1 VEYLLVIGG
10 LILLVIAGDKLVE
23 GSVIIAERLNV
34 SKLVIGIT
42 VVSFG
47 TSAPELVVG
56 IDAALSGVPEIALG
70 NVVGSNIANIL
81 LVLGI
86 PALIYPFICDDK
98 EIRHSL
104 FYMMLATVLFIL
116 LSFYGPLHIWQGLL
130 LITLLILFLFYAVK
144 RARNN
149 ARNNARI
156 KKHETDFAERMLE
169 GVEPLQGSQT
179 PMVKAVIAIILGL
192 GGLVLGAHF
201 LVDGATTIARTAGI
215 SEAVIGLTVV
225 AIGTSLP
232 ELITSLMAA
241 RNNHGDVAI
250 GNIIGSNLFNILAI
264 MGVTSL
270 IAPVTIPDE
279 FFRVDFPIL
288 LITSLMLIPLATGKI
303 KINRLT
309 GLAFST
315 MYIIYL
321 LYLALQSNLIG

>member
-1 VEYLLVIGG
+1 MEYLLVIGG

-86 PALIYPFICDDK
+86 PALIYPFVCDDQ

-130 LITLLILFLFYAVK
+130 LITLLVLFLFYAVK
-144 RARNN
+144 RARSNSK
-149 ARNNARI
+149 I
-156 KKHETDFAERMLE
+156 IKHETDFAERVLE
-169 GVEPLQGSQT
+169 DIEPLQDSQT
-179 PMVKAVIAIILGL
+179 PMVKAVIATILGL
-192 GGLVLGAHF
+192 GGLIIGAHF
-201 LVDGATTIARTAGI
+201 LVDGATIIARTAGI
-215 SEAVIGLTVV
+215 PEAVIGLTIV

-232 ELITSLMAA
+232 ELVTSLMAA

-270 IAPVTIPDE
+270 IAPVTIPEE

-288 LITSLMLIPLATGKI
+288 LVTSLMLIPLATGKI

-309 GLAFST
+309 GFVFST
-315 MYIIYL
+315 MYILYL
-321 LYLALQSNLIG
+321 LYLAVQSNLIG

>member
-149 ARNNARI
+149 ARI
-156 KKHETDFAERMLE
+156 KKHETDFAERVLE

-309 GLAFST
+309 GLAFSN

>member
-1 VEYLLVIGG
+1 MEYLLVIGG

-56 IDAALSGVPEIALG
+56 IDAALSGAPEIALG

-86 PALIYPFICDDK
+86 PALIYPFVCNDK

-116 LSFYGPLHIWQGLL
+116 LSFYGPLHVWQGSL

-144 RARNN
+144 RARK
-149 ARNNARI
+149 NARI
-156 KKHETDFAERMLE
+156 LKHEAHFAARALE
-169 GVEPLQGSQT
+169 DVEPLPDRKT
-179 PMVKAVIAIILGL
+179 PIVKAVIATILGL
-192 GGLVLGAHF
+192 AGLVIGAHF
-201 LVDGATTIARTAGI
+201 LVDGAIIIARTFGI
-215 SEAVIGLTVV
+215 PEAVIGLTIV

-232 ELITSLMAA
+232 ELVTSLMAA

-270 IAPVTIPDE
+270 ITPVSIPDE

-288 LITSLMLIPLATGKI
+288 LVTSLMLIPLATGKI
-303 KINRLT
+303 KINRFT
-309 GLAFST
+309 GFAFSS
-315 MYIIYL
+315 MYILYL
-321 LYLALQSNLIG
+321 LYLAEQANLIG

>member
-56 IDAALSGVPEIALG
+56 IDAALSGAPEIALG

-86 PALIYPFICDDK
+86 PALIYPFVCNDK

-104 FYMMLATVLFIL
+104 FYMMLATVLFIVL
-116 LSFYGPLHIWQGLL
+116 AFYGPLHVWQGLL

-149 ARNNARI
+149 AKIR
-156 KKHETDFAERMLE
+156 KHEAAFAERVLE
-169 GVEPLQGSQT
+169 DAGPLQDRK
-179 PMVKAVIAIILGL
+179 PPIVKAVIATILGL
-192 GGLVLGAHF
+192 AGLVIGAHF
-201 LVDGATTIARTAGI
+201 LVDGAIIIARTFGI
-215 SEAVIGLTVV
+215 PEAVIGLTIV

-232 ELITSLMAA
+232 ELVTSLIAA

-279 FFRVDFPIL
+279 FFHVDFPIL
-288 LITSLMLIPLATGKI
+288 LVTSLMLIPLATGKI
-303 KINRLT
+303 KINRFT
-309 GLAFST
+309 GFVFST
-315 MYIIYL
+315 MYILYL
-321 LYLALQSNLIG
+321 LYLAEQANLIG

>member
-149 ARNNARI
+149 ARI
-156 KKHETDFAERMLE
+156 KKHKTNYAERVLE
-169 GVEPLQGSQT
+169 SVEPLQGSRT

-201 LVDGATTIARTAGI
+201 LVDGAITIARTAGI

-232 ELITSLMAA
+232 ELVTSLMAA

-288 LITSLMLIPLATGKI
+288 LVTSLMLIPLATGKI